1 MESTEV
7 TPQSNPAI
15 TLLNRHTEE
24 ATMRTTHASR
34 TERLAN
40 ETQTELWA
48 DGLTKP
54 TTKEERHERVKR
66 IADDAIT
73 RLAEALD
80 QGRSDALTQYL
91 GTMSRFHRYSFGN
104 VLLIAAQRPDATHVA
119 GFRKWLEL
127 ERSVM
132 KGEKGIAILAPMVRK
147 ARGDTSPEE
156 GAGEEETPEP
166 GKVIRGFRVVYVFDV
181 KQTEGKPLPEFA
193 RVAGDPGAHLDRL
206 KELTTG
212 KGIKLEYAPDLGGAY
227 GMSSGGTIH
236 LLEGQSPA
244 EEFSVL
250 AHELAHEILHHD
262 PAGERPDS
270 KTVRETEAEA
280 VAFVVTSACGL
291 DTGTAAKDY
300 IQLYR
305 GDRALLAQSLDR
317 VQKTASE
324 ILAILLPEG

>member
-7 TPQSNPAI
+7 TPQSKPAI

-24 ATMRTTHASR
+24 AAMRNTTASR
-34 TERLAN
+34 TERPAIDA
-40 ETQTELWA
+40 QTDLWA
-48 DGLTKP
+48 EGLAKP
-54 TTKEERHERVKR
+54 TTREERHERVKR

-80 QGRSDALTQYL
+80 QGRSDAMREYL

-104 VLLIAAQRPDATHVA
+104 VLLIAAQRPDATRVA

-127 ERSVM
+127 ERGVM

-156 GAGEEETPEP
+156 GAGEDEASEP

-206 KELTTG
+206 KDLTTG

-227 GMSSGGTIH
+227 GMSSGGTVH

-250 AHELAHEILHHD
+250 AHELAHEMLHWQD
-262 PAGERPDS
+262 RENAGDKRQ
-270 KTVRETEAEA
+270 RETEAEA

-291 DTGTAAKDY
+291 DTGTAASDY

-305 GDRALLAQSLDR
+305 GDRETLAASLGR
-317 VQKTASE
+317 IQKTASE
-324 ILAILLPEG
+324 ILATLLPE

>member
-7 TPQSNPAI
+7 TPQSKPAI

-24 ATMRTTHASR
+24 AAMRTTNESR
-34 TERLAN
+34 TERPAN
-40 ETQTELWA
+40 ETQTDLWA
-48 DGLTKP
+48 EGLSKP
-54 TTKEERHERVKR
+54 TTREDRHERVKR

-80 QGRSDALTQYL
+80 QGRSDAMREYL

-156 GAGEEETPEP
+156 GAGEGEAPEP

-206 KELTTG
+206 KDLTTG

-236 LLEGQSPA
+236 LLEGQSSA

-250 AHELAHEILHHD
+250 AHELAHEMLHWQD
-262 PAGERPDS
+262 RENAGDKRQ
-270 KTVRETEAEA
+270 RETEAEA

-291 DTGTAAKDY
+291 DTGTAASDY

-305 GDRALLAQSLDR
+305 GGRETLAASLGR
-317 VQKTASE
+317 IQKTASE
-324 ILAILLPEG
+324 ILATLLPE